1 MKRMMLFMLMILGIL
16 SACSDDDD
24 NNASVSFGKEV
35 YILNGDASVDIVLN
49 ASKAV
54 SSATSVKFTLAGTAV
69 ENEDY
74 TLSAHEFTFAAGS
87 NSAKITVEPKDNFT
101 EGKTIRLTLGEMP
114 GYTVQGAASV
124 VITVV
129 PKEII
134 IASFTTDETELAST
148 REVKVSFRGAVNKD
162 YTSSKELHIPFTV
175 GGTAVLGTH
184 YEIVGNV
191 SEFVVPAG
199 QREASVT
206 LKFITLEEG
215 KDKIVL
221 QLNEEPGIQMG
232 NNESVSI
239 QITGPTSFA
248 DMVGKWEY
256 NGEFASEEWILSIL
270 TEEYPGD
277 EMNLPTP
284 SSSSGTIEF
293 ISADIDSMV
302 VELTGS
308 LANYLRN
315 CKVTYLKD
323 VPDEELIE
331 TPETIRAQV
340 MYMELSSAN
349 INFSASHT
357 TIRPALVL
365 FRFLDKDRTQ
375 LQVRIVDYVPTDFMT
390 QTYEDWNDGS
400 DYPLKDFFPLCFNFT
415 KVN

>member
-1 MKRMMLFMLMILGIL
+1 MKRMMLLMLMILGVL

-24 NNASVSFGKEV
+24 DSASVSFSKEV

-54 SSATSVKFTLAGTAV
+54 SSAMSVKFTVAGTAA
-69 ENEDY
+69 EDEDY

-87 NSAKITVEPKDNFT
+87 NSAKVTVEPKDNFT
-101 EGKTIRLTLGEMP
+101 EGQTIRLTLGEVP
-114 GYTVQGAASV
+114 GYTVKGAASV
-124 VITVV
+124 VVTVV

-134 IASFTTDETELAST
+134 IAGFTTDETELAST

-162 YTSSKELHIPFTV
+162 YTSSRELHIPFTV

-184 YEIVGNV
+184 YEIVGNA
-191 SEFVVPAG
+191 SGFVVPAG

-206 LKFITLEEG
+206 LKFLALEEG
-215 KDKIVL
+215 KDEIILK
-221 QLNEEPGIQMG
+221 LNEEPGIQMG

-256 NGEFASEEWILSIL
+256 NGEFASEEWITSIL

-277 EMNLPTP
+277 EVNLPTP

-293 ISADIDSMV
+293 LSADIDSMIMN
-302 VELTGS
+302 LSGS
-308 LANYLRN
+308 LANYFRS

-331 TPETIRAQV
+331 TPETIKAQV

-349 INFSASHT
+349 VNFSASHT
-357 TIRPALVL
+357 TLRPALIL
-365 FRFLDKDRTQ
+365 FRFLNNARTE
-375 LQVRIVDYVPTDFMT
+375 LQIRIVDYEPTDFMT
-390 QTYEDWNDGS
+390 QTWEDWNDGS
-400 DYPLKDFFPLCFNFT
+400 DYPLKDYLPLCFNFT